1 MLMHNLDIIIRNNEK
16 ELLQSGLS
24 SVDLQ
29 PINFIYFIEHGK
41 TLSNEFSIK
50 KLSLDQQLFL
60 VRFIDEHFAGHE
72 EILKTQLLKQ
82 LKYEVISSLS
92 DKERLSVILND
103 KIIAD
108 LLITVFLKD
117 CENLIKLLA
126 YDEEGFGQEEIRMIV
141 DLVIEIFQAS
151 EILSFDTKNTFE
163 DLKTELEKAMKRKKF
178 RGLFKNEYFALSNKI
193 RNEFLEGIIG

>member
-1 MLMHNLDIIIRNNEK
+1 MHNLDIIIKSNEK

-24 SVDLQ
+24 PVDLQ

-41 TLSNEFSIK
+41 TLSNQFSIE

-60 VRFIDEHFAGHE
+60 VRFIDGYFAGHE
-72 EILKTQLLKQ
+72 EVLKIQLLKK

-92 DKERLSVILND
+92 DKERLSVLLND
-103 KIIAD
+103 KVIAD
-108 LLITVFLKD
+108 LLVTVFLKD
-117 CENLIKLLA
+117 CEYLIKLLA

-151 EILSFDTKNTFE
+151 AILSFDTKSTFE
-163 DLKTELEKAMKRKKF
+163 DLKTELKKAMKRKKF
-178 RGLFKNEYFALSNKI
+178 KGLFRNEYFALSHKN
-193 RNEFLEGIIG
+193 RDEFLEGIIG